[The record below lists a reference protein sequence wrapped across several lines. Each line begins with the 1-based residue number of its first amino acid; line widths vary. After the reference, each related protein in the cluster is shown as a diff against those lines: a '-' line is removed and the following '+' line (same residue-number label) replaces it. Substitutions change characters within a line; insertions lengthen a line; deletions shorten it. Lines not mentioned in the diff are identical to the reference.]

1 LPFFGEAFGRNILAA
16 QLLQTHRVTKPWGR
30 HDLAPLF
37 ADQPAD
43 QDAIG
48 EIWFEDASGRDRELL
63 IKYLFTSQ
71 KLSVQVH
78 PGDAAAQARGYK
90 RGKDEAWVV
99 LAAEP
104 HSTIGLGLTKSVD
117 ADTFRQA
124 ALDGSIEQLVDWRP
138 VKPGDVIYSPAGTV
152 HAIGAGLIVME
163 IQQNL
168 DLTYRLYDYGSDREL
183 HIDDSLAVSL
193 REPYVGIAPPRPIG
207 PNRLVI
213 AENVAFVLERWT
225 LSGGFTIAPGNATI
239 WLLPV
244 QGHATVDGARVE
256 LGEAVIVEGAAELR
270 IAPDSLI
277 YVAYPGSKVIEALL
291 EPNPA

>member
-1 LPFFGEAFGRNILAA
+1 MAA
-16 QLLQTHRVTKPWGR
+16 QLLHTHRVTKPWGR

-48 EIWFEDASGRDRELL
+48 EIWFEDDSGPDRELL

-78 PGDAAAQARGYK
+78 PDDAAAQARGYK

-99 LAAEP
+99 LAADP
-104 HSTIGLGLTKSVD
+104 HATIGLGLTRTVD
-117 ADTFRQA
+117 ADAFRQA

-138 VKPGDVIYSPAGTV
+138 VKAGDVIYSPAGTV

-183 HIDDSLAVSL
+183 HLEEGLAVSL

-207 PNRLVI
+207 AHRLI
-213 AENVAFVLERWT
+213 LSENVAFVLERW
-225 LSGGFTIAPGNATI
+225 SMAGSFTIAPGNATI

-244 QGHATVDGARVE
+244 EGRATVDGQAVAF
-256 LGEAVIVEGAAELR
+256 GEAMVVEGAAAIE
-270 IAPDSLI
+270 IESGSKIFA
-277 YVAYPGSKVIEALL
+277 AYPGGEVIEALL
-291 EPNPA
+291 EPVSETAAT